1 MVGRKEKIMLWLVLV
16 LLPLS
21 GWARHNE
28 KTDSLAGRKSKS
40 GIDISYGIK
49 AGFNSSMFILDE
61 FVVNGTTIND
71 MQNRYKL
78 GYNISLFARFGKGRH
93 FLQTGPEFSIINGEI
108 KFDKKAS
115 QHPDI
120 EPDYAYIISNI
131 KSVNLPVM
139 YGYSIVNEHPYN
151 FSVFA
156 GPVFKYIWEN
166 KSNIEFVNLFND
178 VDESLSAFAVNLALG
193 VSVKISYIFF
203 DFAYEVGLNNIS
215 KSIQRISEP
224 NERLVLDRRN
234 NTISFS
240 IGCTF

>member
-1 MVGRKEKIMLWLVLV
+1 MVGRKEKIVLV
-16 LLPLS
+16 LLLAFFS
-21 GWARHNE
+21 MTGWARHKE
-28 KTDSLAGRKSKS
+28 KSDSIS
-40 GIDISYGIK
+40 GKRNKTGFDISYGVK

-78 GYNISLFARFGKGRH
+78 GYNFSFFTRLGKGRH
-93 FLQTGPEFSIINGEI
+93 FLQLGPEFSIINGEI

-120 EPDYAYIISNI
+120 EPDYATIVSNI

-139 YGYSIVNEHPYN
+139 YGYSIVNEKPYN
-151 FSVFA
+151 FSIFA
-156 GPVFKYIWEN
+156 GPVFKYIWED
-166 KSNIEFVNLFND
+166 KSNIEFLNLFND
-178 VDESLSAFAVNLALG
+178 VDEKLSPFAVNLSLG
-193 VSVKISYIFF
+193 VSVKITYIFF

-224 NERLVLDRRN
+224 DERLVLDRRN